1 MYISLMTKSAFF
13 TVTGMVLSIG
23 LCLAPSKPTQATTG
37 TNSSTG
43 SNLMLENN
51 PSKLGKPSAA
61 LSLQSTLTPVEQAR
75 FLLRKVYLTGTV
87 SSELPALDPELE
99 KRVGQKCLITRDQL
113 RSYLERNHITD
124 WEVGGNIDLPLSALT
139 DVNGNQT
146 FAKFMVIHDTSFPRY
161 ETSFP
166 KNIDDETWEWN
177 RLNRW
182 VANVTHVFVNRIGD
196 SKTMNPFQ
204 EAVTATKLER
214 FVLGEGATKGLYL
227 HIEMIQPRKYM
238 KGYGRHNDVDSPN
251 PGFTTPQYKRL
262 AQLYTIASVRKG
274 EYLIPG
280 FHACV
285 DSGIKFAHDDPQSFD
300 LPKFFAALN
309 EVWKDM
315 EKPMSNSKVG
325 SE

>member
-1 MYISLMTKSAFF
+1 MIKSAFF
-13 TVTGMVLSIG
+13 TITGMVLSIG
-23 LCLAPSKPTQATTG
+23 LCLAPSKPIQKQAESIPPKL
-37 TNSSTG
+37 SS
-43 SNLMLENN
+43 
-51 PSKLGKPSAA
+51 SAA
-61 LSLQSTLTPVEQAR
+61 VLSNQTSLTPAEQAR
-75 FLLRKVYLTGTV
+75 FLLRKIYLTGKV
-87 SSELPALDPELE
+87 GSDLPTLDLELE
-99 KRVGQKCLITRDQL
+99 KRVGQKCLISRDQL

-124 WEVGGNIDLPLSALT
+124 WEVGGNIDLPVSAVT
-139 DVNGNQT
+139 DANGNQT
-146 FAKFMVIHDTSFPRY
+146 FAKYMVIHDTSYPRY

-182 VANVTHVFVNRIGD
+182 VANVTHCFVNRVGD

-204 EAVTATKLER
+204 EGVTATKLER

-227 HIEMIQPRKYM
+227 HIELIQPRKYM
-238 KGYGRHNDVDSPN
+238 KGYGRHNDVDSPT

-262 AQLYTIASVRKG
+262 AELYTIASVRKG

-285 DSGIKFAHDDPQSFD
+285 DSGIKYAHDDPQNFD
-300 LPKFFAALN
+300 LPKFFVALN
-309 EVWKDM
+309 EVWRDM
-315 EKPMSNSKVG
+315 EKSNNNAKIG